1 MSEERIQVWHFI
13 RADYRTGE
21 RRLKVE
27 VGQTLSVEG
36 PLKLCKHGLHGSRK
50 ALDALYYAPGPV
62 ACLDEIWGDIIEGDD
77 KLCGRYRKCLAMI
90 DATYIL
96 HEFGCRCP
104 ERALTREREMGR
116 EPDPRSWAAIDAK
129 RKWLRGEIDDAKL
142 AAARVAAEDAARAV
156 AGGVSWA
163 AAEAAALAAAS
174 AAAED
179 AAWAAARAAAR
190 AARAAAGNAARA
202 AAWAAAEAAAW
213 AAARDAA
220 RAARTAAGNAARAAA
235 AAGNAAWAT
244 ARAAARAARAAA
256 WAAETDWQNAELT
269 RMLEE
274 QIRRGRA

>member
-13 RADYRTGE
+13 RADHTTGE
-21 RRLKVE
+21 GLLKVE
-27 VGQTLSVEG
+27 VGQTLTVEG
-36 PLKLCKHGLHGSRK
+36 PLQLCKHGFHGSRK

-62 ACLDEIWGDIIEGDD
+62 TCLDEIWGDIIEDYD

-116 EPDPRSWAAIDAK
+116 EPNPRSWAAIEAK
-129 RKWLRGEIDDAKL
+129 RKWLQGEIDDAKL

-156 AGGVSWA
+156 AWSTAW
-163 AAEAAALAAAS
+163 E
-174 AAAED
+174 

-190 AARAAAGNAARA
+190 AARVAAGAAARAASWAAARA
-202 AAWAAAEAAAW
+202 AAEGVSWDAAKAAE
-213 AAARDAA
+213 R
-220 RAARTAAGNAARAAA
+220 
-235 AAGNAAWAT
+235 
-244 ARAAARAARAAA
+244 
-256 WAAETDWQNAELT
+256 DWQNAELT

-274 QIRRGRA
+274 EIRRGRA